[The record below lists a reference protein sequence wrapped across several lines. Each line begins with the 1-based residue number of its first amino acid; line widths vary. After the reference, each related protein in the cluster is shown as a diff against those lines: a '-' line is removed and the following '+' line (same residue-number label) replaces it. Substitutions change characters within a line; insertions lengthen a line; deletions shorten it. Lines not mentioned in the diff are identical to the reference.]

1 MGRARDNNA
10 NRAKVSLYIVKRRFK
25 MVRKLSGGGLQESET
40 WGVEDGGDLPTKEKC
55 HDLNQ
60 LL

>member
-40 WGVEDGGDLPTKEKC
+40 WGVEDGGDLPTKESVMI
-55 HDLNQ
+55 
-60 LL
+60 